1 MLDYSQ
7 LHDDI
12 IKYVINNK
20 KNGVTVLELLC
31 EYAFKNDLEYELVG
45 DAVMED
51 ECIKNV
57 IANEVK
63 LNNRVAKVDE
73 WWFVDTPLQQSINIV

>member
-1 MLDYSQ
+1 MNNDRLLTTNGSSTVQNTY
-7 LHDDI
+7 DDI

-20 KNGVTVLELLC
+20 KNDVTVLELLC

-45 DAVMED
+45 DAVMDD

-63 LNNRVAKVDE
+63 LNNRIVKVDE
-73 WWFVDTPLQQSINIV
+73 W